1 MYAIVFDSSALGPI
15 GMGVAGSF
23 GSIFSSFANGIST
36 VIEGIVH
43 AIVNAITGAL
53 SSTGSYLYKHTIG
66 AL

>member
-1 MYAIVFDSSALGPI
+1 
-15 GMGVAGSF
+15 
-23 GSIFSSFANGIST
+23 

-53 SSTGSYLYKHTIG
+53 SSTGSYLYKHTVG